1 MNNIRYLTLL
11 VRKNHYIKFHT
22 GTAQMTN
29 TVTPSFFRKTA
40 SGRENTWAATL
51 NVWWPS
57 WRSGS
62 RSWWVSS
69 PKNRMKSSN
78 MFSRSS
84 VSTAITWR
92 WASRWSSQAYSPWR
106 SHTCL
111 CLYRWEKTA
120 VSQKDSLCF
129 QTWSNRT
136 LRCFSH
142 STPHNFANVRC
153 VSKHS
158 HLKIYTSLKYKVNS
172 LKSNFCTAPHL
183 SHSFSIIRHDVV
195 FVPLFSRRTLN
206 LTMIQTSGSDEMNSS
221 HNKPH
226 YAIHS

>member
-1 MNNIRYLTLL
+1 
-11 VRKNHYIKFHT
+11 
-22 GTAQMTN
+22 MTN

-92 WASRWSSQAYSPWR
+92 WASCWWSQAYSPWR

-120 VSQKDSLCF
+120 VSQKIPCVSKLDQIWLYSV
-129 QTWSNRT
+129 
-136 LRCFSH
+136 SH
-142 STPHNFANVRC
+142 STPPNFANVRC

-158 HLKIYTSLKYKVNS
+158 HLKICTSLKHKVNI
-172 LKSNFCTAPHL
+172 LKSNFCIFTKKYFCCK
-183 SHSFSIIRHDVV
+183 S
-195 FVPLFSRRTLN
+195 
-206 LTMIQTSGSDEMNSS
+206 
-221 HNKPH
+221 K
-226 YAIHS
+226 